1 MGDEQI
7 TEKQGRSSV
16 IDGAAGP
23 PPSPPQR
30 QATGR
35 ETGNHIAH
43 VFRALQQLQPL
54 GSGLSAS
61 SSQPTNSSAFEN
73 GAAAWMCSHLD
84 LLWESIASSATET
97 PSAHVN
103 AAAASM
109 ATHPRTRLVLQLLA
123 LEALRREQRRGVFP
137 LSSPPRSSVSTTAS
151 LLEATSGAA
160 TSAAAVAAPAA
171 CRSLCSGPSCHRD
184 THFEV
189 GGLPVVYHWL
199 WQRAAALPS
208 GLAVAES
215 PYGDLSA
222 LMMEWAAL
230 ALPAWL
236 ESSEEV
242 RWRYE
247 RDEVLRLV
255 HESTTAAAACGFANA
270 EKGAREA
277 EETAATVPGLVQQ
290 SDASAADTVAANSV
304 RSLIRNQAVFMPR
317 VKDVNDEGVSEP
329 SLAAVPRPLSTS
341 AAHGAASSPPRRVL
355 QLVVAAAANLA
366 TAQQAD
372 LTIAKTTAVVP
383 LPSPAAESEE
393 ALAKKTGREPTTV
406 SGTVAAFRMTPPL
419 QSQAGDTPA
428 MSLANAAGSGD
439 GDVVLKKRLAIQLP
453 RTTGGI
459 AVPREAATAATTIA
473 AEPSCNT
480 AVDDVVARVATRP
493 LMLLSDEGFTDDD
506 GEARGSMA
514 EANDSAQD
522 GSALASPAPEATE
535 NTAAC
540 MRSRLRRWRRIAPVV
555 LDAPPGSEAAQD
567 VCTVLEA
574 LGFAAAG
581 EDDCADKTLTELAPS
596 CCSAQA
602 PGELLKGP
610 KAPTSRRFSEGAA
623 RARMPLC
630 PLGRLPPLLA
640 AHAWLS
646 NPSLRS
652 SWLAHI
658 IAVPS
663 PECSLTAVVAGSE
676 ACLKDGGTALVS
688 SRDAQATPLPVP
700 ASSPSSS
707 AHCSG
712 DAPPRPQLHAASP
725 ALSCIALADHRV
737 FAMLDELLWCAHP
750 SASAFLLS
758 FEENL
763 HRYLCYPLAG
773 VCAAAPAAATATKSG
788 FCKSLSHPEQGAR
801 IAGSHGTSAPRPL
814 AVSAWKA
821 YLELRYGKAHLRQPK
836 HLHPPPLRTVTSTKA
851 AISKSDTRQNAE
863 PSATAAAAAAPLTAG
878 GPHCTKKREAGGRT
892 AEDEAATRPAMSSV
906 AASAAVAAR
915 TPLLPFVAAAFAASS
930 SATASTATYAAV
942 MDVAAMVFLAELRR
956 VGAIAMTEKARGAVQ
971 VLQACHAGRGAGPL
985 RQSTQQRGGESGGS
999 AESGVCVES
1008 TADAEGVRQFSSDA
1022 VDAYCF
1028 KAVQGGGGISVS
1040 SLQALLEG
1048 TVERDTSLCRYVCR
1062 WFAPLSPLPVATMAS
1077 HVQESKRDARDEKR
1091 SLVTL
1096 AAHLWLALVTVLSLG
1111 ESATAQYVRGVLMPP
1126 ASLPVTPCSP
1136 SLTSVAA
1143 VGAAAETE
1151 AVGVPSWMARTSL
1164 APFTMPTLF
1173 RSTLEDL
1180 YQEESAATAAAVA
1193 VAGKNHNP
1201 PCRPSSLPLCAPG
1214 FLRDEED
1221 PASRATTSC
1230 RAAPASVATATLKG
1244 CAPVTL
1250 ATQDTLVLSA
1260 AVALRHPRVI
1270 LRQLHFL
1277 WQLSDCENR
1286 DGHATKADD
1295 GSHHSATL
1303 GSPSP
1308 ALLDTGRT
1316 AASTR
1321 RAAGAADPR
1330 ATAKGTS
1337 DPTAFSFKQ
1346 EFATRVASLV
1356 ECVQMASLA
1365 GLPPPLAASLMPSR
1379 PSSSAVPA
1387 EASGG
1392 ALSGGASAS
1401 SMRQWSTGPSTSAV
1415 HVSAAVASSQQQC
1428 GAAALPPPVPPP
1440 NADSARAVTA
1450 HATSIRLRL
1459 QLSSKTSPSSAV
1471 TAGVGAFKAP
1481 TTDGVKR
1488 SREMDE
1494 VDVGCT
1500 EPAVLSNS
1508 ENVAT
1513 RSSRP
1518 AKLHRM
1524 DGVATHALQLKSDS
1538 WARAP
1543 PPPPPPPLEGLA
1555 ELHVR
1560 WADEVYEKGGSVRLS
1575 LTPLAATSSGAA
1587 SDAEAA
1593 TSRSALLLTMV
1604 ADTLWDVL
1612 QHIHAQAL
1620 GVAVGSAHVPRGD
1633 DPIPNDPSAATSA
1646 SPSFLLRD
1654 AEATP
1659 GGVPVR
1665 RTLLRLRVSPAYRA
1679 LQRLWQAINPPTV
1692 SERSV
1697 AVSSEAGT
1705 LPPTGGAAAGHPR
1718 LDVVLPATASQLATA
1733 VDLRV
1738 YTSLTASLRG
1748 VVCIVLGYAVHGCL
1762 QAVWR
1767 NWCALCKMHEDS
1779 ATTAGCATAPSGSA
1793 QQPSRT
1799 PFPPS
1804 HGSYAW
1810 LTGQL
1815 HALLDEVLQPLNRIL
1830 KVSLSEVDDIEP
1842 VGDRGAPDVVRCDGH
1857 VLAEPLSSL
1866 LRQPGAT
1873 HVEALATA
1881 AWLTY
1886 KPLGLVLLP
1895 GHIRRLDAAMPRCL
1909 RGDCAAM
1916 SGGLHRL
1923 DAYEAWA
1930 QVKAALQQAGV
1941 QA

>member
-137 LSSPPRSSVSTTAS
+137 LSSPPRSS
-151 LLEATSGAA
+151 
-160 TSAAAVAAPAA
+160 
-171 CRSLCSGPSCHRD
+171 
-184 THFEV
+184 
-189 GGLPVVYHWL
+189 
-199 WQRAAALPS
+199 RAAALPS

-480 AVDDVVARVATRP
+480 AVDD
-493 LMLLSDEGFTDDD
+493 
-506 GEARGSMA
+506 
-514 EANDSAQD
+514 D

-610 KAPTSRRFSEGAA
+610 KAPTSRRFSE
-623 RARMPLC
+623 
-630 PLGRLPPLLA
+630 
-640 AHAWLS
+640 
-646 NPSLRS
+646 
-652 SWLAHI
+652 
-658 IAVPS
+658 
-663 PECSLTAVVAGSE
+663 ECSLTAVVAGSE

-1111 ESATAQYVRGVLMPP
+1111 ESATAQ
-1126 ASLPVTPCSP
+1126 
-1136 SLTSVAA
+1136 
-1143 VGAAAETE
+1143 
-1151 AVGVPSWMARTSL
+1151 TSL

-1308 ALLDTGRT
+1308 ALPDTGRT

-1524 DGVATHALQLKSDS
+1524 DG
-1538 WARAP
+1538 
-1543 PPPPPPPLEGLA
+1543 
-1555 ELHVR
+1555 LHVR

-1718 LDVVLPATASQLATA
+1718 LDVVLPATASRLATA

-1767 NWCALCKMHEDS
+1767 NWCALCKMHGDS

>member
-1 MGDEQI
+1 MA
-7 TEKQGRSSV
+7 SSV
-16 IDGAAGP
+16 
-23 PPSPPQR
+23 
-30 QATGR
+30 
-35 ETGNHIAH
+35 
-43 VFRALQQLQPL
+43 
-54 GSGLSAS
+54 
-61 SSQPTNSSAFEN
+61 
-73 GAAAWMCSHLD
+73 
-84 LLWESIASSATET
+84 TET
-97 PSAHVN
+97 SSAHVN
-103 AAAASM
+103 DAASM
-109 ATHPRTRLVLQLLA
+109 PTHPRTRLVLQLLA

-137 LSSPPRSSVSTTAS
+137 LSSPPRSSVSTAAS
-151 LLEATSGAA
+151 LQEAASGEATP
-160 TSAAAVAAPAA
+160 AAAVAAPAA
-171 CRSLCSGPSCHRD
+171 CRSLRLGSSCHRD
-184 THFEV
+184 TRFEE

-222 LMMEWAAL
+222 LMMEWATL

-255 HESTTAAAACGFANA
+255 HESATTAAACGFANLD
-270 EKGAREA
+270 KGAREA

-290 SDASAADTVAANSV
+290 ADTSATDTVAANSV
-304 RSLIRNQAVFMPR
+304 RSLSRYQAAFVPE
-317 VKDVNDEGVSEP
+317 VKDVNDEDVSEP
-329 SLAAVPRPLSTS
+329 SLAAVSGPLSTS
-341 AAHGAASSPPRRVL
+341 AAHGAPSSSPRRVL

-366 TAQQAD
+366 TPQQAD
-372 LTIAKTTAVVP
+372 LTIAKTTAVAP
-383 LPSPAAESEE
+383 LPSPAAESEG
-393 ALAKKTGREPTTV
+393 ALVKATGREPTSV
-406 SGTVAAFRMTPPL
+406 SGTVPAFLMTPPL
-419 QSQAGDTPA
+419 QSQVGDTPA
-428 MSLANAAGSGD
+428 MSSANAAGSGD
-439 GDVVLKKRLAIQLP
+439 GDVGVEKRLAIQLL
-453 RTTGGI
+453 RTTCGT
-459 AVPREAATAATTIA
+459 AVPREAATAATA
-473 AEPSCNT
+473 VVAEPSCNT

-493 LMLLSDEGFTDDD
+493 PMLLSDEGVTDDD

-522 GSALASPAPEATE
+522 GSAFVSPAPEGAE
-535 NTAAC
+535 NTAVC

-574 LGFAAAG
+574 LGFAKAG

-596 CCSAQA
+596 CGSAQA

-610 KAPTSRRFSEGAA
+610 KVPASRRFSEGAA

-630 PLGRLPPLLA
+630 PLGRLPPLLT

-646 NPSLRS
+646 SPSLRS

-658 IAVPS
+658 IAVWS
-663 PECSLTAVVAGSE
+663 PECLLAVGDDGSE
-676 ACLKDGGTALVS
+676 ACLKDGGTALGS

-712 DAPPRPQLHAASP
+712 ATPPSPQLPSASP

-750 SASAFLLS
+750 SASTFLLS
-758 FEENL
+758 FEANL
-763 HRYLCYPLAG
+763 HAYLCYPLAG

-788 FCKSLSHPEQGAR
+788 FCQSVSHLEQGAR
-801 IAGSHGTSAPRPL
+801 IAGSHGASAPRPL
-814 AVSAWKA
+814 TVSAWKA

-836 HLHPPPLRTVTSTKA
+836 HLHPSPLRTVPSTKA
-851 AISKSDTRQNAE
+851 AASRSGTGQNAE
-863 PSATAAAAAAPLTAG
+863 PGVTASAAAAPLTVG
-878 GPHCTKKREAGGRT
+878 GPHRTKKREAGGRT
-892 AEDEAATRPAMSSV
+892 AEGEAALRPAMSSV
-906 AASAAVAAR
+906 AASAAAAAR

-942 MDVAAMVFLAELRR
+942 MDVGAMVFLAELRR
-956 VGAIAMTEKARGAVQ
+956 VGAIAMVEKARGAVQ
-971 VLQACHAGRGAGPL
+971 VLQACHVGRGAGPL
-985 RQSTQQRGGESGGS
+985 RHSTQQRGGESGDS
-999 AESGVCVES
+999 AESGMCVES
-1008 TADAEGVRQFSSDA
+1008 TADAEGVRQFSSAAADA
-1022 VDAYCF
+1022 SCF
-1028 KAVQGGGGISVS
+1028 KAVQGGCDIPIS

-1048 TVERDTSLCRYVCR
+1048 TVECDTSLHRYVCR
-1062 WFAPLSPLPVATMAS
+1062 WFVPLSPPSAVTMAN
-1077 HVQESKRDARDEKR
+1077 HVQESPRDIQDEKP
-1091 SLVTL
+1091 SLVTV

-1136 SLTSVAA
+1136 SSTW
-1143 VGAAAETE
+1143 AAALGAVAEGE
-1151 AVGVPSWMARTSL
+1151 AVGVPSWVVRTSL

-1193 VAGKNHNP
+1193 VAGKDHNP

-1221 PASRATTSC
+1221 PASRATASC
-1230 RAAPASVATATLKG
+1230 RVAPASLATTTLQG
-1244 CAPVTL
+1244 CAPVTP

-1277 WQLSDCENR
+1277 WQLSNCENR
-1286 DGHATKADD
+1286 DGYATKADD
-1295 GSHHSATL
+1295 SSHHSATL
-1303 GSPSP
+1303 SSPSP
-1308 ALLDTGRT
+1308 APPDTGRT

-1321 RAAGAADPR
+1321 RPAGAADHR

-1337 DPTAFSFKQ
+1337 DPTALSFKQ

-1365 GLPPPLAASLMPSR
+1365 GLPPPLAASLTPSR
-1379 PSSSAVPA
+1379 PSPSAVPA
-1387 EASGG
+1387 EAAGG

-1415 HVSAAVASSQQQC
+1415 NVSTAVALSQQQC
-1428 GAAALPPPVPPP
+1428 GAAAVPPHVP
-1440 NADSARAVTA
+1440 PLNADSARAVTA
-1450 HATSIRLRL
+1450 HATSTRLRL
-1459 QLSSKTSPSSAV
+1459 QLSSKTSLSSAV
-1471 TAGVGAFKAP
+1471 TAGVGAFKTP

-1494 VDVGCT
+1494 VDVGVT
-1500 EPAVLSNS
+1500 EPAVLSSS
-1508 ENVAT
+1508 ENVAA

-1518 AKLHRM
+1518 AKRHRM
-1524 DGVATHALQLKSDS
+1524 DSVATHALQLKLDS

-1543 PPPPPPPLEGLA
+1543 PPPPPLESLA

-1560 WADEVYEKGGSVRLS
+1560 WADEVHEKGGSVRLS

-1587 SDAEAA
+1587 SDVEAT
-1593 TSRSALLLTMV
+1593 TSRSALLLTVV
-1604 ADTLWDVL
+1604 ADTLWNVL
-1612 QHIHAQAL
+1612 QHIHAQVL

-1633 DPIPNDPSAATSA
+1633 DPTPNDPSAATSA
-1646 SPSFLLRD
+1646 SPSVLLRD

-1697 AVSSEAGT
+1697 VVSSEAGT
-1705 LPPTGGAAAGHPR
+1705 LPPSGGAAAGHPR
-1718 LDVVLPATASQLATA
+1718 LDVILPATASRPATA

-1748 VVCIVLGYAVHGCL
+1748 VVCVVLGYAVHECL
-1762 QAVWR
+1762 QAIWC
-1767 NWCALCKMHEDS
+1767 NWCALCNEHEDS
-1779 ATTAGCATAPSGSA
+1779 ATTAGCATASSGSA

-1804 HGSYAW
+1804 HGAYAW
-1810 LTGQL
+1810 LTRQL
-1815 HALLDEVLQPLNRIL
+1815 RALLDEVLQPLNRIL
-1830 KVSLSEVDDIEP
+1830 KASLSGVHDIEP
-1842 VGDRGAPDVVRCDGH
+1842 VGDRSAPDVVRCDGH
-1857 VLAEPLSSL
+1857 ALAEPLSSS

-1873 HVEALATA
+1873 HVETLATA

-1895 GHIRRLDAAMPRCL
+1895 AHIRQLDAAMPCCL

-1930 QVKAALQQAGV
+1930 QVKVALQQAGV

>member
-137 LSSPPRSSVSTTAS
+137 LSSPPRSS
-151 LLEATSGAA
+151 
-160 TSAAAVAAPAA
+160 
-171 CRSLCSGPSCHRD
+171 
-184 THFEV
+184 V

-610 KAPTSRRFSEGAA
+610 KAPTSRRFSE
-623 RARMPLC
+623 
-630 PLGRLPPLLA
+630 
-640 AHAWLS
+640 
-646 NPSLRS
+646 
-652 SWLAHI
+652 
-658 IAVPS
+658 
-663 PECSLTAVVAGSE
+663 ECSLTAVVAGSE

-1524 DGVATHALQLKSDS
+1524 DG
-1538 WARAP
+1538 
-1543 PPPPPPPLEGLA
+1543 
-1555 ELHVR
+1555 LHVR

-1718 LDVVLPATASQLATA
+1718 LDVVLPATASRLATA

-1842 VGDRGAPDVVRCDGH
+1842 VGDRGAPD
-1857 VLAEPLSSL
+1857 
-1866 LRQPGAT
+1866 
-1873 HVEALATA
+1873 ALATA